1 MKFEYSKIMKLVGFS
16 DQQIQYFKRNT
27 GYGQL
32 YSNYELAVNY
42 NRTEVYKDIVIP
54 VNQCNDVL
62 LDKSQQNCFVIFQS
76 DYLPKSFIQAINSKS
91 GYVLVNSQWMKEVVI
106 SQTNCNPNKIIIL
119 PYLEN
124 FDKLNKYKRLKVEK
138 NQNILTF
145 YVIADNKDVKN
156 LLSLIDAFDIAFK
169 NNNSVQLIIK
179 TLNGKILEQKLQK
192 RTVKYPKITIIN
204 QVIPEI
210 EIYKLHMKGD
220 IYISTAYCVGWE
232 IPPFQASYFGNLL
245 ICGNHSAYTQWVD
258 FNSAIKLES
267 YKKVIP
273 LREYSSGR
281 FKNKHSNGWMV
292 NMIDKQEIVNK
303 LLFAYEN
310 YNELRQKK
318 QDLSKYSIQNIDYW
332 IQLNNKYKEN
342 IT

>member
-145 YVIADNKDVKN
+145 YTIAEYKDVKN
-156 LLSLIDAFDIAFK
+156 LLNLFDAFNIAF
-169 NNNSVQLIIK
+169 NNQQDVELIIK
-179 TLNGKILEQKLQK
+179 TSNAQFLEK
-192 RTVKYPKITIIN
+192 RLYNRKEKYPKITIIN
-204 QVIPEI
+204 QILPEVQL
-210 EIYKLHMKGD
+210 YKLHMKGD
-220 IYISTAYCVGWE
+220 IYISTAYCVGWQ
-232 IPPFQASYFGNLL
+232 IPPFQASYFGKPL
-245 ICGNHSAYTQWVD
+245 ICGNHSAFTEWVD
-258 FNSAIKLES
+258 FDKAITLQN
-267 YKKVIP
+267 YKKVVP
-273 LREYSSGR
+273 LQEYSNGR
-281 FKNKHSNGWMV
+281 FRNNYSSGWMV
-292 NMIDKQEIVNK
+292 NVIQMQEIIAK
-303 LLFAYEN
+303 LKYAYHN
-310 YNELRQKK
+310 YNAIKNQYT
-318 QDLSKYSIQNIDYW
+318 DVTKYDVKNIDYF
-332 IQLNNKYKEN
+332 IQKNNK
-342 IT
+342 I

>member
-76 DYLPKSFIQAINSKS
+76 DYLPKSFIQVINSKF
-91 GYVLVNSQWMKEVVI
+91 GYILVNSQWMKEVVV

-145 YVIADNKDVKN
+145 YTIAEYKDVKN
-156 LLSLIDAFDIAFK
+156 LLNLFDAFNIAF
-169 NNNSVQLIIK
+169 NNQQDVELIIK
-179 TLNGKILEQKLQK
+179 TSNAQFLEK
-192 RTVKYPKITIIN
+192 RLYNRKEKYPKITIIN
-204 QVIPEI
+204 QILPEVQL
-210 EIYKLHMKGD
+210 YKLHMKGD
-220 IYISTAYCVGWE
+220 IYISTAYCVGWQ
-232 IPPFQASYFGNLL
+232 IPPFQASYFGKPL
-245 ICGNHSAYTQWVD
+245 ICGNHSAFTEWVD
-258 FNSAIKLES
+258 FDKAITLQN
-267 YKKVIP
+267 YKKVVP
-273 LREYSSGR
+273 LQEYSNGR
-281 FKNKHSNGWMV
+281 FRNNYSSGWMV
-292 NMIDKQEIVNK
+292 NVIQMQEIIAK
-303 LLFAYEN
+303 LKYAYHN
-310 YNELRQKK
+310 YNAIKNQYT
-318 QDLSKYSIQNIDYW
+318 DVTKYDVKNIDYF
-332 IQLNNKYKEN
+332 IQKNNK
-342 IT
+342 I